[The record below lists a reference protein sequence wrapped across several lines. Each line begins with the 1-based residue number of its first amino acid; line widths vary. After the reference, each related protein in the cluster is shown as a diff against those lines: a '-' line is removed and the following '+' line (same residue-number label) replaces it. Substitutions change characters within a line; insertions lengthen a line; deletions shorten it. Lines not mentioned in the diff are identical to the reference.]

1 MVDERQST
9 AVLNGRIK
17 MCFWNKQQFVYCFN
31 IRLSQYFPWGYI
43 SAVVW
48 SVHSLVS
55 QQELNRFFFLESICE
70 FIYLDFPLGWRI
82 FPHIEWKRISSIG
95 DNPWLFEP
103 NIKILA
109 FHFFIICNDRR
120 ADPTKFI
127 CFIRHLWIQINIE
140 SIRKQIIN
148 QHIFDIRMLRG

>member
-17 MCFWNKQQFVYCFN
+17 MCFWNKQNFVYCFN

-70 FIYLDFPLGWRI
+70 FIYLDFPLGVGEFFLTSNERE
-82 FPHIEWKRISSIG
+82 FHRSATTRGFLNRISKY
-95 DNPWLFEP
+95 WLFTFLYP
-103 NIKILA
+103 S
-109 FHFFIICNDRR
+109 
-120 ADPTKFI
+120 KFI

-140 SIRKQIIN
+140 SNRKQIIN
-148 QHIFDIRMLRG
+148 QHVFDIRMLRG

>member
-109 FHFFIICNDRR
+109 FHFFIICNDRGGR
-120 ADPTKFI
+120 IHRSLFVLFGI
-127 CFIRHLWIQINIE
+127 CEFKSTLNRIE
-140 SIRKQIIN
+140 NKS
-148 QHIFDIRMLRG
+148 